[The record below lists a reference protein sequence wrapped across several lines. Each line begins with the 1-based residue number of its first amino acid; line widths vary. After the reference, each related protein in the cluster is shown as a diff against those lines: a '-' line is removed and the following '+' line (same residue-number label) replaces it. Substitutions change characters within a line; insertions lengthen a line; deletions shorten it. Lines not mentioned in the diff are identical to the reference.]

1 MKTNSMSCNHSN
13 ETRFRGLFDET
24 STCFHQVVTRWA
36 LQMSHQVRDRM
47 TSTTFI
53 SFALDWPQ
61 YFQHFVGLLNSDQK
75 ELTGFFMIF
84 GVNEYFLCVIINVFD
99 NKSFDLCCL
108 IIMPHFLVLSVIQR
122 NQLQNYSKT
131 DDVMKNLIRDK
142 TLFGLATHQT
152 TFCGKKTGWL
162 YQASFDGCQKFPGV
176 VKNKAHTYNKPLPI
190 FDAVREVAV
199 T

>member
-24 STCFHQVVTRWA
+24 STRFHQVVTRWA
-36 LQMSHQVRDRM
+36 LQMSPQVQGRK
-47 TSTTFI
+47 STTFI

-75 ELTGFFMIF
+75 ELTGFYMIF

-108 IIMPHFLVLSVIQR
+108 IIMPHSLVLSVIQW
-122 NQLQNYSKT
+122 NQLQNYSKA
-131 DDVMKNLIRDK
+131 DDVMKNLTGDK
-142 TLFGLATHQT
+142 TLFGLAMH
-152 TFCGKKTGWL
+152 
-162 YQASFDGCQKFPGV
+162 
-176 VKNKAHTYNKPLPI
+176 
-190 FDAVREVAV
+190 
-199 T
+199 